1 MSGALRAALRWLW
14 MLAALAII
22 AYAALVALGRE
33 LLPRLDDL
41 QPRIDSALSQR
52 LRAEV
57 AVRGIDGDWTGLAP
71 RLRVAV
77 ADFATAPG
85 APHFLE
91 IEGLDAKLDLLRSLF
106 DRQPA
111 WSELSVRRLHMR
123 LSETASGW
131 QLNGGSATA
140 AGAVGRL
147 VAALLA
153 GQRTRIDR
161 VELTLHFRSGEEA
174 VLGARDLLL
183 ENSDSFHRAGGKLSL
198 AGREFASLAAE
209 WHAADPVRDW
219 RASRGRA
226 RLEFSRLDLS
236 GSLGILLR
244 GFAPAWSRQ
253 LAPVDTPLD
262 AELWLTADGDGRA
275 ELRGRV
281 TAERLPLA
289 GALSADPLRD
299 LSAEVTGW
307 IEPGDGWGIQFQ
319 ELAWSWRDLRIDPL
333 TLGFRQPLGT
343 SAAPRFSIAADH
355 LDLATLNALVLAAEV
370 LPKRAADILGA
381 LAPEG
386 RLEAPRVDFDL
397 GTAQKITGAQATLK
411 GVAVA
416 SWRNS
421 PILRGVSGTL
431 RIAGRRGSLI
441 LDGNDEVQMRFPTA
455 YDHDLQVGRV
465 QGRIEAELA
474 ADHSRVTVTGSPLR
488 VVASGDAGTIAA
500 AFTLT
505 QPLKLGGSG
514 KPLED
519 GGTTPGGGGELWLSA
534 GIRDTDADY
543 VRQYQP
549 EILEPKL
556 GTWLQRALG
565 AMSIPEGAFI
575 WRGPVAREA
584 GALRTIQVY
593 ARVADAAIAFDPQWP
608 GLHGVDAQVAVDGT
622 SVSGTAERAT
632 IAGVPIT
639 GARFRTTS
647 NSAGNP
653 LLAVTARAQTEVDR
667 GLAVLSESPLRE
679 RLAALSDWRTGGR
692 VAVDLDLAIPLS
704 QDQDGGH
711 YRVSADLLD
720 ASLEHRGNGL
730 RFDCIRG
737 ALQFS
742 AAAGP
747 HAEDLRFCLWEQPF
761 SASLRGDPQGAIEIV
776 SSGEV
781 ALGALP
787 GWPAWLRDRVTGSI
801 PYRARYHM
809 PVAGTAELEVTSDL
823 VGLAAELPEPFTK
836 TALQTRPLQVV
847 LAFDGTQTR
856 LAAELDNSLRAQ
868 ALLRGARPEAIAI
881 AVGGAEPRLPTA
893 GLDIRGHL
901 EFLDID
907 AWRSLLPAGGEVGTE
922 LERWQPHV
930 DLNLDHLRGA
940 GLDLAAIRIEA
951 TLEQGDWLLRVD
963 SDTLAGTLSV
973 ARAESRPLQVDLDH
987 LVLPKPDLDDPEG
1000 RLAALDPRDLPE
1012 LDFTTRGLRVGER
1025 ELGEIAF
1032 SLRRLPNG
1040 VRAEQLRGNIT
1051 GLRTGNGE
1059 QGALLEWRRGETGHR
1074 TRFEGTVLADDLA
1087 EVLGAWDLPGA
1098 IESERAE
1105 LVAAWEW
1112 PGRPWEVR
1120 ARNLSGETTLHIRDG
1135 TFRRTTGGA
1144 SNALMKLIGLVNFDT
1159 WRRRL
1164 QLDFSDVFAEG
1175 MAFDELNT
1183 GMTFDRGTLHFSKPV
1198 KVELPSGKMRL
1209 EGSADLIAE
1218 TIDAHLVATLPVG
1231 TNLPWIAA
1239 LAGGLPAAAGVYLT
1253 SRIFDR
1259 QVDRISS
1266 LAYRITGPW
1275 EDPHIEVER
1284 IFSDKTQ

>member
-14 MLAALAII
+14 MLVALAVI

-33 LLPRLDDL
+33 LLPRLDGL
-41 QPRIDSALSQR
+41 QPHVDSALSQR
-52 LRAEV
+52 LGAEV
-57 AVRGIDGDWTGLAP
+57 TVRGIDGDWTGLAP
-71 RLRVAV
+71 RLRVAS
-77 ADFATAPG
+77 ADFAAAPG

-91 IEGLDAKLDLLRSLF
+91 IEGLDAELDLLRSLF

-111 WSELSVRRLHMR
+111 WSDLSVRRLRVR
-123 LSETASGW
+123 LSETESGW
-131 QLNGGSATA
+131 RLNGGSATA

-147 VAALLA
+147 VAALLS

-161 VELTLHFRSGEEA
+161 VELTLDFRSGEEA

-183 ENSDSFHRAGGKLSL
+183 ENSGSFHRAGGELSL
-198 AGREFASLAAE
+198 AGREFATLAAE
-209 WHAADPVRDW
+209 WRAADPVRDW

-226 RLEFSRLDLS
+226 RLKFSRLDLS

-244 GFAPAWSRQ
+244 GFAPAWSRR

-281 TAERLPLA
+281 TAERLALA

-299 LSAEVTGW
+299 LSAGVTGW
-307 IEPGDGWGIQFQ
+307 IEPGKGWGVQLQ
-319 ELAWSWRDLRIDPL
+319 ELAFSWRDLQIDPL

-343 SAAPRFSIAADH
+343 PGAPRFSIAADH
-355 LDLATLNALVLAAEV
+355 LDLATLNALVLASEV
-370 LPKRAADILGA
+370 LPERAADILGA

-397 GTAQKITGAQATLK
+397 GTARKISGAQATLK
-411 GVAVA
+411 EVAVA

-431 RIAGRRGSLI
+431 RIAGRRGSLV
-441 LDGNDEVQMRFPTA
+441 LDGDDEVQMRFPTA
-455 YDHDLQVGRV
+455 YDHILQVGRV
-465 QGRIEAELA
+465 RGRVEAELA

-505 QPLKLGGSG
+505 QPLPPGG
-514 KPLED
+514 
-519 GGTTPGGGGELWLSA
+519 GGETPGGGGELWLSA
-534 GIRDTDADY
+534 GIRDTHADY
-543 VRQYQP
+543 ARQYLP
-549 EILEPKL
+549 RVLEPKL
-556 GTWLQRALG
+556 GVWLQRALG
-565 AMSIPEGAFI
+565 AMSIPEAAFI

-584 GALRTIQVY
+584 GALRTVQVY
-593 ARVADAAIAFDPQWP
+593 ARVADATIAFDPQWP
-608 GLHGVDAQVAVDGT
+608 KLDGVDAQVAVDDT
-622 SVSGTAERAT
+622 NISGTAERAT
-632 IAGVPIT
+632 IAGVPIA
-639 GARFRTTS
+639 GARFHTTS
-647 NSAGNP
+647 NGAGSP
-653 LLAVTARAQTEVDR
+653 LLAVTARAQTEVER
-667 GLAVLSESPLRE
+667 GLAVLARSPPGE
-679 RLAALSDWRTGGR
+679 QLAALRDWHTGGR
-692 VAVDLDLAIPLS
+692 VAVDLELAIPLS
-704 QDQDGGH
+704 RDHDGAS

-720 ASLEHRGNGL
+720 ASLEHRGSGL
-730 RFDCIRG
+730 RFDHIRG

-742 AAAGP
+742 AAAGLR
-747 HAEDLRFCLWEQPF
+747 AENLRFRLWEQPF

-776 SSGEV
+776 STGEI

-787 GWPAWLRDRVTGSI
+787 GWPAWLRDRVTGAT
-801 PYRARYHM
+801 PYRAHYHM
-809 PVAGTAELEVTSDL
+809 PSAGAPELEVTSDL
-823 VGLAAELPEPFTK
+823 VGLAAELPAPFAK
-836 TALQTRPLQVV
+836 TAPQSRPLRVA
-847 LAFDGTQTR
+847 LTFGGTQTR
-856 LAAELDNSLRAQ
+856 LAAELGQDLQAR
-868 ALLRGARPEAIAI
+868 ALLRGANPEAVAI
-881 AVGGAEPRLPTA
+881 AVGGSAPQLPAA

-901 EFLDID
+901 ESLDID
-907 AWRSLLPAGGEVGTE
+907 AWRSLLPAGGEVGSG

-930 DLNLDHLRGA
+930 DLSLDHLKGA
-940 GLDLAAIRIEA
+940 GLDLSAIRIEA
-951 TLEQGDWLLRVD
+951 GLAQDGWLLRVD
-963 SDTLAGTLSV
+963 SDTLAGTLS
-973 ARAESRPLQVDLDH
+973 APLAGRQPLQVDLDH

-1012 LDFTTRGLRVGER
+1012 LDFATRGLRVGER

-1032 SLRRLPNG
+1032 SLRRLPDG
-1040 VRAEQLRGNIT
+1040 VRAEQLRGDIT
-1051 GLRTGNGE
+1051 GLRTGSGE
-1059 QGALLEWRRGETGHR
+1059 QGAATLEWRRGEAGHR
-1074 TRFEGTVLADDLA
+1074 TRFEGTVVADDLA

-1120 ARNLSGETTLHIRDG
+1120 ARNLSGETALHIRDG
-1135 TFRRTTGGA
+1135 TFRRTTGST

-1159 WRRRL
+1159 WLRRL
-1164 QLDFSDVFAEG
+1164 QLDFSDLFAEG
-1175 MAFDELNT
+1175 MAFDELDT
-1183 GMTFDRGTLHFSKPV
+1183 RMTFDRGTLHFSKPV
-1198 KVELPSGKMRL
+1198 KVELPSGKIRL

-1253 SRIFDR
+1253 SRIFER

-1266 LAYRITGPW
+1266 LAYRVTGPW